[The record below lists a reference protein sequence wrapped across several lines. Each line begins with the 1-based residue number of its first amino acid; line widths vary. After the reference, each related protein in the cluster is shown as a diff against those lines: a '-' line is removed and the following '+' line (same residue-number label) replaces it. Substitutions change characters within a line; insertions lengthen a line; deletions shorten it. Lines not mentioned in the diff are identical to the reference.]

1 MYYEFNIYAK
11 NVMIHFLFINHNQIS
26 KEMNFMSFMN
36 QDRDWIYEEMEGPQK
51 TTMGGSIASRITA
64 SILLLSVGFASGSIY
79 SAFHQKDM
87 TKSLV
92 TEMGSKTSES
102 SILTTAST
110 NSAIVNTLTNHS
122 ISSIVNNC
130 ADAVVEIT
138 IETTS
143 SYYSYQYTAEGNG
156 SGVIISQDGYILTN
170 NHVIEDANKIT
181 VRLRNGKEYE
191 AKLIGKDSK
200 TDTAVIKIEEK
211 GLKYAIL
218 GNSSNLQ
225 VGDLAVVIGNPLGK
239 LGGTVTSGII
249 SALER
254 EITIEGKKMNLIQ
267 TDAGVNPGNSGG
279 GLFNSNGELVGIV
292 TAKSSG
298 IDVENLGFAIPVN
311 DIKSVVD
318 DLVERGYA
326 SNRAFLG
333 VGLKDTTYSMGNNR
347 DPFGGYYGDL
357 FSMFYNQ
364 MQYGASVSSVIE
376 GSPADKGGIKEGDII
391 VSVDG
396 NVVSTASEVTA
407 AIANC
412 EVGDEIEIGIIRENK
427 TKTIHV
433 KLAEYKG
440 E

>member
-1 MYYEFNIYAK
+1 
-11 NVMIHFLFINHNQIS
+11 
-26 KEMNFMSFMN
+26 MSFMN
-36 QDRDWIYEEMEGPQK
+36 KKNAEWIYQEMEEENAK
-51 TTMGGSIASRITA
+51 TTMGASIASKLTA
-64 SILLLSVGFASGSIY
+64 SLLLLSIGFASGSIY
-79 SAFHQKDM
+79 SAFHQGKVSP
-87 TKSLV
+87 TAL
-92 TEMGSKTSES
+92 TESSSSTN

-110 NSAIVNTLTNHS
+110 SSTNTNMISTITNHS
-122 ISSIVNNC
+122 ISSIVNTC
-130 ADAVVEIT
+130 ADTVVEIS
-138 IETTS
+138 IETTGS
-143 SYYSYQYTAEGNG
+143 FYTYQYTGEGHG
-156 SGVIISQDGYILTN
+156 SGVIISEDGYILTN
-170 NHVIEDANKIT
+170 NHVIEDATKIN

-191 AKLIGKDSK
+191 AKLIGRDSK

-218 GNSSNLQ
+218 GDSSQLQ
-225 VGDLAVVIGNPLGK
+225 VGDLAVVIGNPLGE

-254 EITIEGKKMNLIQ
+254 EISIDKKKMNLIQ

-318 DLVERGYA
+318 DLVENGYA

-333 VGLKDTTYSMGNNR
+333 VSLKDATYSTGNNPYN
-347 DPFGGYYGDL
+347 DFYGGL
-357 FSMFYNQ
+357 FSMLYSQ
-364 MQYGASVSSVIE
+364 MQYGASVSSVVE
-376 GSPADKGGIKEGDII
+376 DSPADKAGIKVGDII

-396 NVVSTASEVTA
+396 NVVSTTSEVTS

-412 EVGDEIEIGIIRENK
+412 EVGDEIEIGIIRDNR
-427 TKTIHV
+427 TKTVKV

-440 E
+440 ESK